1 MTLEFDLR
9 HELVIP
15 GGATHAPGTPVT
27 RMSGKQ
33 AASFLEWVLPQASKN
48 SSTSEWPPFD
58 GYAVILPDGFPVLLP
73 HDDLMPRHPVLRVVR

>member
-1 MTLEFDLR
+1 MTEFDLR

-27 RMSGKQ
+27 RMTAKQ
-33 AASFLEWVLPQASKN
+33 ADSFLGWVLAQASKN
-48 SSTSEWPPFD
+48 SSPSGWPPFD

-73 HDDLMPRHPVLRVVR
+73 HDELVPRRPPLRVVK